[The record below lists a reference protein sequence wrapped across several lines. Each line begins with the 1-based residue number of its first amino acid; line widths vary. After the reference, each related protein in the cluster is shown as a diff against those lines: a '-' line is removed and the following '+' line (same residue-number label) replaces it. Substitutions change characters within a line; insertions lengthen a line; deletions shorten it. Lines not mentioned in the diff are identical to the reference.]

1 VNISFYLIEHYT
13 GVGASPKF
21 QEQLTVVSSSSQEL
35 TPKTTTTSKAAIV
48 FAFMYFII
56 SVKKLKKTPCLRQTR
71 RFKI

>member
-1 VNISFYLIEHYT
+1 MGKIFGSCSNYQK
-13 GVGASPKF
+13 GANP
-21 QEQLTVVSSSSQEL
+21 VVSSSAQEL

-71 RFKI
+71 HFKI